1 MSLHNFDKFL
11 EAKLQISNDMMFRL
25 DRIHNKANTTIKYLQ
40 EYGVDIPNLDIN
52 YLDSGEAKDMVTLM
66 PEDRL
71 SRISDAGGWEGDA
84 WENKYRVSSKF
95 GRAIRKILNAA
106 KEVNPEELS
115 NHISLDIT
123 DAEMEDY
130 VNKFKSSNQRFDNIR
145 VVNGDDIAFFYLADR
160 YSDKD
165 DGTLGDSCMRYPRCQ
180 HYLGI
185 YTDNKEQVSM
195 VILLDPDKE
204 LSTTSN
210 SGVFNKILGRALV
223 WTLDDGQKFM
233 DRVYVND
240 SSDVDLF
247 KEYAASKGWLCKGKQ
262 SYDNRD
268 NIFNAKTGELCD
280 EICCTLINHKFDMYP
295 YVDSMKFYE
304 PSTGKFASTYDGL
317 SNYRKFDDTDGNGD
331 LVWDDYNDCLI
342 DRDEAVYCEYGEG
355 YTDHDSACYMEYRE
369 ASAFSTYVYYSEF
382 ENDYILKEDAV
393 YSKYHNGY
401 LRAVKSLP
409 FYNWHINGMDSISKF
424 SDDIVYVIIDI
435 DESDRKQTRLDDD
448 PNICEYGY
456 DNWYMKGVFGLEV
469 GDYVTIKESP
479 DSTMYKV
486 IGFEHLE
493 NEDYPF
499 VDLGYVEEESE
510 QYALVI
516 NGYPY
521 FKLDDVTKVA
531 NNQLSL
537 DLEKINHKYLNR
549 YNH

>member
-1 MSLHNFDKFL
+1 MSLYNFDKFL

-25 DRIHNKANTTIKYLQ
+25 DRIHNKANSTIKYLQ

-52 YLDSGEAKDMVTLM
+52 YLDSGEAKDMVTVM

-71 SRISDAGGWEGDA
+71 SRIVGANGWEGDA
-84 WENKYRVSSKF
+84 WENKYRVSAKF

-145 VVNGDDIAFFYLADR
+145 VVNGTDIAFFYLADN

-165 DGTLGDSCMRYPRCQ
+165 DGTLGDSCMRYARCQ
-180 HYLGI
+180 NYLGI

-204 LSTTSN
+204 LSTKSN
-210 SGVFNKILGRALV
+210 SGIFNKILGRALV
-223 WTLDDGQKFM
+223 WTLDDDQKFM
-233 DRVYVND
+233 DRIYTND
-240 SSDVDLF
+240 SSDVELF
-247 KEYAASKGWLCKGKQ
+247 KEYATSKGWLSKGKQ
-262 SYDNRD
+262 TYDNRS
-268 NIFNAKTGELCD
+268 NIFNSKTGELCD

-295 YVDSMKFYE
+295 YMDSMKFYE
-304 PSTGKFASTYDGL
+304 PSTGRFVTTYDGL

-331 LVWDDYNDCLI
+331 MVWDDYNECLI

-355 YTDHDSACYMEYRE
+355 YTDHDSACWMEYRE

-393 YSKYHNGY
+393 HSRYHNGY
-401 LRAVKSLP
+401 IRARRSIP
-409 FYNWHINGMDSISKF
+409 FFNWHTNSMDSIHQYENDSLE
-424 SDDIVYVIIDI
+424 YVIIDI
-435 DESDRKQTRLDDD
+435 NDTDTKQARLNDD
-448 PNICEYGY
+448 PNIREYGDY
-456 DNWYMKGVFGLEV
+456 WYLKGAFGFEI

-479 DSTMYKV
+479 DSSVYKIV
-486 IGFEHLE
+486 GFAHLE
-493 NEDYPF
+493 NEEYPF
-499 VDLGYVEEESE
+499 VDVGYVDEESE
-510 QYALVI
+510 EFALMI

-537 DLEKINHKYLNR
+537 DLERINHKYLNR
-549 YNH
+549 YNR